1 MARLW
6 HTVHPQ
12 PLWMCSYIVP
22 WLSLCSGGKDSCF
35 NMMECVRHGHEI
47 VVLINIYPTRE
58 GEELDSFMYQTVGQE
73 GIALYAEAMGLPL
86 FQAPTSGRAVV
97 QDLEYK
103 AHESDEVEDLYKI
116 VEKVKVRLQHHSS
129 CFGRQL
135 ANISCVAVLLRET
148 SILKAFQWVP

>member
-1 MARLW
+1 M
-6 HTVHPQ
+6 
-12 PLWMCSYIVP
+12 WMCSYKVP
-22 WLSLCSGGKDSCF
+22 CLPLCSGGKDSCF

-47 VVLINIYPTRE
+47 VVLINIYPTKE

-97 QDLEYK
+97 QDLEYR

-116 VEKVKVRLQHHSS
+116 VEKVKVCLQHHSS
-129 CFGRQL
+129 CLG
-135 ANISCVAVLLRET
+135 
-148 SILKAFQWVP
+148 